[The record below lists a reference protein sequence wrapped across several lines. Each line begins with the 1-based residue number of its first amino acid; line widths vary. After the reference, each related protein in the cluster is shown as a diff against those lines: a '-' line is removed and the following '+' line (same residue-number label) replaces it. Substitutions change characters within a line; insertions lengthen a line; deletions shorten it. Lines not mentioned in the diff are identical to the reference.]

1 VGNRFLE
8 QNVAESRGENLVH
21 SVGDSVAG
29 VQLDGGESGLT
40 GGRGGNGFGGKSS
53 ASITDS
59 GKGGIGAGHGGGR
72 GNVGNN
78 VSGGGGKKSSTIGVG
93 SKSSSIGIGSKSS
106 SIGIGED
113 GLTLL
118 SLLGSSSGSSS
129 SSVNSSQVLGSG
141 SSDLSGLLD
150 RGRSLKSDDSG
161 GKGSSGKVGS
171 RHSESVEGVG
181 NVVDGLEETIG
192 INVLVGSLGHSVG
205 SAGFSSGGWA
215 TGMTERELSEF
226 VLGMEL
232 VGLAWVDGPGGV
244 NKHLTGASTHA
255 SCQNNQSVHDEF
267 QT

>member
-40 GGRGGNGFGGKSS
+40 GGRGGNGFSGKSS
-53 ASITDS
+53 ITYS

-78 VSGGGGKKSSTIGVG
+78 VSGGGGKKSSTIGIG

-171 RHSESVEGVG
+171 RHSEAVEGVG
-181 NVVDGLEETIG
+181 DVVDGLEETIG